1 MFFTCFC
8 LPVKERPSLFTVQP
22 IFTIAFFIVSKNPQT
37 FQKIALVCKQ

>member
-37 FQKIALVCKQ
+37 VVKMPRV